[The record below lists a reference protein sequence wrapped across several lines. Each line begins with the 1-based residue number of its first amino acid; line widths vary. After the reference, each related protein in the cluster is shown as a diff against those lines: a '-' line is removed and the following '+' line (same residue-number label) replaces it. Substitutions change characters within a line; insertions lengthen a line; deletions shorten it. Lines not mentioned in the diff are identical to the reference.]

1 MLVVIPLS
9 INSSGIT
16 SVLTTGNKQSTQPA
30 PRRECQNKKLQKLVK
45 AERFSSVLPQTYR
58 VFLTYWNYLCMSH
71 LSESKCIT
79 KEKRLTA
86 SRFQCNKLL
95 RANESGLFIT
105 LEMLYS
111 LILNGFTNTRP
122 LRTLLQHICLHA
134 SVHRAILESLKSC
147 CSEDDVAKRF
157 TGRNFILKMHSRFPI
172 IQLCWSSWGEGCH
185 LLNAC
190 YK

>member
-45 AERFSSVLPQTYR
+45 AERFSSVLPQTHR

-122 LRTLLQHICLHA
+122 LRYTSTAHLSPCISTQSYSGVTEKLLQWGRCGKEIHRKEFHPENAQSFSNYSAMLKFLGRRVSSIECL
-134 SVHRAILESLKSC
+134 L
-147 CSEDDVAKRF
+147 
-157 TGRNFILKMHSRFPI
+157 
-172 IQLCWSSWGEGCH
+172 
-185 LLNAC
+185 
-190 YK
+190 